1 VTVDIAG
8 TRHPSQ
14 HSVLF
19 YEEASYAPR
28 RAFVRVTSDEDGSN
42 DAFARCT
49 PAGARQT
56 CPRTDSVRR
65 NR

>member
-14 HSVLF
+14 QSVLF
-19 YEEASYAPR
+19 YEKASYAPR
-28 RAFVRVTSDEDGSN
+28 RAFVRVTSDEDGFN
-42 DAFARCT
+42 DAFARYT
-49 PAGARQT
+49 PAGVSPDGQRPQ
-56 CPRTDSVRR
+56 